1 MFTESFI
8 VNYNFIYIDRL
19 ETTALADRKMVWLFF
34 LINIP
39 MTVNL
44 FKSDSFPPLPIQSWI
59 PSESIKF
66 FIT

>member
-44 FKSDSFPPLPIQSWI
+44 FKSDSFPPLPIQS
-59 PSESIKF
+59 
-66 FIT
+66 